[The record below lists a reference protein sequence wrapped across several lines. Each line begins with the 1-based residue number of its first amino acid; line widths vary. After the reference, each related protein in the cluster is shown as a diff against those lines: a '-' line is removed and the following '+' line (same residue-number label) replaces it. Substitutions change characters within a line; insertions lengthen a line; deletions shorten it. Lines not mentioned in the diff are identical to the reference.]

1 MTAKKKQK
9 QKKMPQ
15 KKMEDPSRSSPRS
28 DEDDEDDE
36 DDDNESE
43 KMIGR
48 ELCQLTRMYKAREAT
63 VERWLNGKGFSSS
76 SMGKKGG
83 ESMWMYHAVREIT
96 LSRNLKAGKSSS
108 SSSSSRIAP
117 EHVGMALKKAI
128 EHRTKASK
136 LALKYAKRTGQTLD
150 RVFYQHTYYIKVL
163 RSVDLLFMGKAD
175 EAAKHISSAMHG
187 LGTEEDEEEEE
198 DVSVSAN
205 SARKDDMAREQEQ
218 QEQQQKQR
226 GEEEEEEEKGNTR
239 FGEKSGAPYALPA
252 KSGQLLL
259 EQMRNDA
266 NDLPVKLTL
275 QSSKNKKVKSLEEV
289 EKQSS
294 MRETGGEEG
303 KGDEEVASNRMGM
316 SDSKAANVTLT
327 PTSAEVFQNMFKQLP
342 GGAKGGEER
351 EVLLRRGSQRK
362 KNESDSSERGL
373 SLRELEL
380 QLEMKY
386 MDTGM
391 ALKKDEED
399 PEDEAMFLGS
409 NRMDK
414 KSRTK
419 EEENETM
426 RMLSSQ
432 MAEMVSS
439 AKEKKMDWREVPMQA
454 SLPLA
459 PKIEVEK
466 HWPEVPMQASVRS
479 HSRFRFAALE
489 IEEEDEPIESRRAF
503 DENTSGFN
511 LGLSNDKLNAAPAFG
526 PGSVGFSS
534 LNSDEEV
541 IKEEGILDEDII
553 NDDKNE
559 EVKKPRPEVLAAIA
573 RQERMQ
579 KQKLED
585 VDCGLLTLD
594 SSSSEEE
601 EEEEERERQEQ
612 QPQQQQRAQKH
623 PHAVVAKKKKTIS
636 FASEADAAALQAEN
650 EEAEKK
656 RWKQKQIEAEIARK
670 KKEEVKLIQDQRTRM
685 NALEDLNE
693 CAKTLLMKLEHAYK
707 EVQTAWQNFHS
718 SFREGNGIAALLEA
732 TSVTNA
738 CIEYV
743 DLTMRKSLKK
753 KPELNSIER
762 IITAAHLAEAIRLI
776 AEKNENSKMS
786 WQRALE
792 IVSDLT
798 FGGNYSS
805 VIPKR
810 ERAVFAFDLLRGVNK
825 RKESNSTLPGLKKFY
840 ESNKVKL
847 ESTGLD
853 VPTRHAM
860 QMMGDFIKDSKRE
873 DRLPLIENLTEHV
886 DQQLSGMVE
895 DVDNFCF
902 SKNGLV
908 IVSRMVHELFAP
920 EKDTE
925 RLADRVLSEPAIED
939 VAEKLAT
946 SGKTWQ
952 CCIESHK
959 DISIECAFDSFLDA
973 FKAVFQLWA
982 TTDESRYKTFCE
994 DLRMKKALGKNDT
1007 ESAAKI
1013 IKEFYGMGERGLFPL
1028 KRLVCQ
1034 SLQNNTPSVQLVF
1047 ALHSMA
1053 MSRVHTDCNDCAGW
1067 RTRYFMIANQVL
1079 SWEEKE
1085 LIQLKDFDEHNDV
1098 FLPRSQIILSEEI
1111 KTFEMDGQV
1120 QKDKVCR
1127 DRLSRDCPLFAGSG
1141 VLFIETMT
1149 GIVESMDWLELHR
1162 SMTFALHLY
1171 NCLRQTVPSDMP
1183 KIEILERLMGAF
1195 GKNKTIFIS
1204 GKAPK
1209 KKFLTEWMLAVWGSL
1224 AGPMGDESKE
1234 EKSEEEE
1241 RRDGERWLESSS
1253 VCKTIVRQKYPGD
1266 DLSTKVNATREAL
1279 TNDPLFG
1286 INLSKVAVDLIALPR
1301 KMIVSLGDRLED
1313 ALSLYWSTDAEECKR
1328 IGQRMSMQY
1337 VLAKA
1342 ILPNVSSNGVA
1353 VEDEETERRSCDT
1366 IRNLY
1371 SPGDEYRKR
1380 AAKEIANMFF
1390 HDDDV
1395 RKGIYY
1401 FREFDDFE
1409 DTNLHPPRRSNAR
1422 GLFKEYQNEFSR
1434 HENMPRLKMEKEREE
1449 LERIEADLGVTSPE
1463 KKRTKKKKSDSNKKS
1478 SNQGTMAREAFRLL
1492 TRSPTAGGEIEQMM
1506 EEMLTMVPQN
1516 IKHYPR
1522 LIEMAQR
1529 LDPET
1534 FQREG
1539 RALLNCSP
1547 EYFEMVLTLLH
1558 NLDAET
1564 LRHHCPEA
1572 LNLRRED
1579 LVIQLQALSMRG
1591 TRGLQPPEM
1600 DEEEAIRRATAASLG
1615 DFTQP
1620 SSHER
1625 RREDSHK
1632 VEQRSPIYDK
1642 VNFRFVAELPDLL
1655 LEPITVPI
1663 DMYKCETI
1671 YDLMVKIS
1679 SWTNRRLKVS
1689 EMILELDGK
1698 KLRKFETID
1707 EAGIRENS
1715 ELVLRTETK
1724 KRDDD
1729 VGVFDE
1735 EEEEEDDDDDD
1746 ILDGESDFSAGR
1758 SDASYESEYE
1768 FEYEDP
1774 SSSSEGSDDD

>member
-1 MTAKKKQK
+1 MTAKQKQK

-28 DEDDEDDE
+28 DEDE
-36 DDDNESE
+36 DDDDDDDGSE
-43 KMIGR
+43 KIIGC
-48 ELCQLTRMYKAREAT
+48 EMWQLTRMYKAREAT
-63 VERWLNGKGFSSS
+63 LERWLNGKGFSSS

-96 LSRNLKAGKSSS
+96 LSRGLKAGKS

-117 EHVGMALKKAI
+117 EHVGMALEKAI
-128 EHRTKASK
+128 EHRRKASM
-136 LALKYAKRTGQTLD
+136 LTYKYAKRTGETLD
-150 RVFYQHTYYIKVL
+150 KAFFQHNYYIKVL
-163 RSVDLLFMGKAD
+163 MSVKLLFMGEAD
-175 EAAKHISSAMHG
+175 EAAKLISSAMHRM
-187 LGTEEDEEEEE
+187 GTEEDEEEEE
-198 DVSVSAN
+198 EEEDVSVPAN
-205 SARKDDMAREQEQ
+205 SARKDDVAKERRQEQEQEQ
-218 QEQQQKQR
+218 QQEQR
-226 GEEEEEEEKGNTR
+226 GEEEEEEKGNTR
-239 FGEKSGAPYALPA
+239 FGDKSGAPYALPA

-259 EQMRNDA
+259 DQMRNDA

-294 MRETGGEEG
+294 MRETGREEG

-316 SDSKAANVTLT
+316 SYSKAANVALT
-327 PTSAEVFQNMFKQLP
+327 PTSAEIFQNMFKQQP

-351 EVLLRRGSQRK
+351 EILPLRGSQRK
-362 KNESDSSERGL
+362 KNESDSGKHGM
-373 SLRELEL
+373 SLQELER
-380 QLEMKY
+380 QLEMKF
-386 MDTGM
+386 MNTGT

-459 PKIEVEK
+459 PEIKVEK

-479 HSRFRFAALE
+479 RSRFRFAALE

-511 LGLSNDKLNAAPAFG
+511 LGLSNDILNAAPAFG

-534 LNSDEEV
+534 LNSDEDV
-541 IKEEGILDEDII
+541 IKEEGILDEDNI

-573 RQERMQ
+573 KQERMQ

-601 EEEEERERQEQ
+601 EEEEEEENERQEQ
-612 QPQQQQRAQKH
+612 QPQQQQRAQKQ
-623 PHAVVAKKKKTIS
+623 PHAADAKNKKTIS

-776 AEKNENSKMS
+776 AEKNEHSKMS

-873 DRLPLIENLTEHV
+873 DWLPLIEILTEHV
-886 DQQLSGMVE
+886 DQQLSRMVE

-925 RLADRVLSEPAIED
+925 RLADRVLSEPVIQD

-994 DLRMKKALGKNDT
+994 DLRMKKALGKNDA

-1013 IKEFYGMGERGLFPL
+1013 VKEFYGMGERGLFPL
-1028 KRLVCQ
+1028 KRLVSQ

-1053 MSRVHTDCNDCAGW
+1053 MSRVHTDCNDCTRW

-1171 NCLRQTVPSDMP
+1171 NCLRQTVPSEMP
-1183 KIEILERLMGAF
+1183 QIEILERLMGAF

-1478 SNQGTMAREAFRLL
+1478 SNQGTM
-1492 TRSPTAGGEIEQMM
+1492 GEIEQMM
-1506 EEMLTMVPQN
+1506 KEMLTMVPQN

-1642 VNFRFVAELPDLL
+1642 VNFRFLAILPDLL
-1655 LEPITVPI
+1655 LEPVTVPI

-1679 SWTNRRLKVS
+1679 QWTNRRLKVS

-1724 KRDDD
+1724 KHDDD

-1735 EEEEEDDDDDD
+1735 EEEEDDDEDEDDD
-1746 ILDGESDFSAGR
+1746 ILGGESDFSAGR

-1774 SSSSEGSDDD
+1774 SSASEGSDDDD

>member
-1 MTAKKKQK
+1 MTAKKKQR
-9 QKKMPQ
+9 QKKMLR
-15 KKMEDPSRSSPRS
+15 KMEDP
-28 DEDDEDDE
+28 
-36 DDDNESE
+36 
-43 KMIGR
+43 
-48 ELCQLTRMYKAREAT
+48 
-63 VERWLNGKGFSSS
+63 
-76 SMGKKGG
+76 
-83 ESMWMYHAVREIT
+83 
-96 LSRNLKAGKSSS
+96 SSS
-108 SSSSSRIAP
+108 SSSSSEDDDEKMNINNKLSSTNRIDNKNERRREKIGREMWELTRAYKTREASVERWLNSQGFKSNASSSSMGGKGGECMWMYHAAREITLSRGLAGKSRMP
-117 EHVGMALKKAI
+117 RHVGMDLDKAI
-128 EHRTKASK
+128 EHRTKASR
-136 LALKYAKRTGQTLD
+136 LVYKYAKRMGETLEK
-150 RVFYQHTYYIKVL
+150 VFFQHNHYIKVL
-163 RSVDLLFMGKAD
+163 TSVKMIFVGEGD
-175 EAAKHISSAMHG
+175 EAAKLISSAMHR
-187 LGTEEDEEEEE
+187 LGTEEDEEEEEEEE

-205 SARKDDMAREQEQ
+205 SAREDDVARERRQEQEQEQ
-218 QEQQQKQR
+218 QQEQR
-226 GEEEEEEEKGNTR
+226 GEGEGEEEGNTR

-252 KSGQLLL
+252 KSGRLFLD
-259 EQMRNDA
+259 QMRNEA

-275 QSSKNKKVKSLEEV
+275 RSSKNKKVKSLEEV

-294 MRETGGEEG
+294 MRETGREEG
-303 KGDEEVASNRMGM
+303 KGDEEVASKRMGM

-327 PTSAEVFQNMFKQLP
+327 PTSAEIFQKMFKQQP
-342 GGAKGGEER
+342 GGAKGGKEG
-351 EVLLRRGSQRK
+351 EVLLLRGSQRK
-362 KNESDSSERGL
+362 KNESDSSERGM
-373 SLRELEL
+373 SLQELER

-386 MDTGM
+386 MNAGT

-399 PEDEAMFLGS
+399 VKDEAMFLGS

-414 KSRTK
+414 KSRSK

-426 RMLSSQ
+426 RMLNSQ

-439 AKEKKMDWREVPMQA
+439 AKEKNMDWREVPMQA
-454 SLPLA
+454 N
-459 PKIEVEK
+459 
-466 HWPEVPMQASVRS
+466 VRS
-479 HSRFRFAALE
+479 RSRFRFAALE
-489 IEEEDEPIESRRAF
+489 MEEEDEPIESRRAF
-503 DENTSGFN
+503 DENTSGLN
-511 LGLSNDKLNAAPAFG
+511 LGLSNDILNAAPAFG
-526 PGSVGFSS
+526 SGSVGFSS
-534 LNSDEEV
+534 LNSDEDV
-541 IKEEGILDEDII
+541 IEEEEILDEDNI
-553 NDDKNE
+553 NDDKND

-573 RQERMQ
+573 KQERMQ
-579 KQKLED
+579 KQELEA

-601 EEEEERERQEQ
+601 EEEEEEEKERQEQ
-612 QPQQQQRAQKH
+612 QPQQKQRAQKQ
-623 PHAVVAKKKKTIS
+623 PHAVVARKKKTIS

-650 EEAEKK
+650 EETEKK
-656 RWKQKQIEAEIARK
+656 RWKQKQIEAEISRK

-685 NALEDLNE
+685 NALDDLNE

-743 DLTMRKSLKK
+743 DLTMRKSLKM

-776 AEKNENSKMS
+776 AEKNEHSKMS

-798 FGGNYSS
+798 FGGDYSS

-873 DRLPLIENLTEHV
+873 DRLPLIQILTEHV
-886 DQQLSGMVE
+886 SQRLSGMVE
-895 DVDNFCF
+895 DADNFCF

-908 IVSRMVHELFAP
+908 IVSRMVHELFVP
-920 EKDTE
+920 EKDIEVE
-925 RLADRVLSEPAIED
+925 REIDRISFLFEPVFED

-952 CCIESHK
+952 YCIESHK

-973 FKAVFQLWA
+973 FKAVFQLWR
-982 TTDESRYKTFCE
+982 TTDESRYKIRCE
-994 DLRMKKALGKNDT
+994 DLRMKKALSKNDT

-1028 KRLVCQ
+1028 KRLVSQ
-1034 SLQNNTPSVQLVF
+1034 SLQNTTPSVQLVF

-1067 RTRYFMIANQVL
+1067 RTRHFMIANQVL

-1085 LIQLKDFDEHNDV
+1085 LIQLKDFDVHNDV

-1111 KTFEMDGQV
+1111 ETQNFIYGLKGQV
-1120 QKDKVCR
+1120 LLKSHKDKVCR

-1141 VLFIETMT
+1141 VLFNETMI

-1171 NCLRQTVPSDMP
+1171 NCLRRTVPRDMP

-1195 GKNKTIFIS
+1195 GKNKAIFIS

-1224 AGPMGDESKE
+1224 DGPMGDENKE

-1241 RRDGERWLESSS
+1241 RKDGERWLESSS

-1286 INLSKVAVDLIALPR
+1286 MNLSKVAVDLIALPR
-1301 KMIVSLGDRLED
+1301 KMIVSLGDDLED
-1313 ALSLYWSTDAEECKR
+1313 ALSLYWETDAEECKR

-1353 VEDEETERRSCDT
+1353 VEDEEVERRSCET
-1366 IRNLY
+1366 LRNLY
-1371 SPGDEYRKR
+1371 SPGDEYRFL
-1380 AAKEIANMFF
+1380 AAQEIANMFF
-1390 HDDDV
+1390 HDDVV
-1395 RKGIYY
+1395 RQGIYY

-1434 HENMPRLKMEKEREE
+1434 HENMPKLKMEKEREE
-1449 LERIEADLGVTSPE
+1449 MERMEEDLRVTSSE
-1463 KKRTKKKKSDSNKKS
+1463 KKRTKKKKSDFNKKF
-1478 SNQGTMAREAFRLL
+1478 SNQGDSKYT
-1492 TRSPTAGGEIEQMM
+1492 TTYDDVM
-1506 EEMLTMVPQN
+1506 EEMHEMLQHTIQ
-1516 IKHYPR
+1516 HYPR
-1522 LIEMAQR
+1522 LIEMAPR

-1534 FQREG
+1534 FQHEG

-1547 EYFEMVLTLLH
+1547 EMFELLLTVLH
-1558 NLDAET
+1558 NLDAES
-1564 LRHHCPEA
+1564 LKHSCPEA

-1579 LVIQLQALSMRG
+1579 LVIQLRALSM
-1591 TRGLQPPEM
+1591 TGLQPLEM
-1600 DEEEAIRRATAASLG
+1600 DEEEAIRRATVASLG

-1620 SSHER
+1620 SRER
-1625 RREDSHK
+1625 RRENSDE

-1642 VNFRFVAELPDLL
+1642 VNFSFLAKLPDLL
-1655 LEPITVPI
+1655 PESVTVPI

-1679 SWTNRRLKVS
+1679 QWTNRQVKVS

-1698 KLRKFETID
+1698 KMRMYETID

-1724 KRDDD
+1724 KRDE
-1729 VGVFDE
+1729 DE
-1735 EEEEEDDDDDD
+1735 DEDD
-1746 ILDGESDFSAGR
+1746 IFRGGGGGESDSER
-1758 SDASYESEYE
+1758 SDAWYESEYEFEYESEYEFEYESEYE

-1774 SSSSEGSDDD
+1774 FSSSEGSDDDD